1 MEYITCKD
9 NRTVVEEVEHI
20 TYKDSKREMENI
32 PYKDSRT
39 AGVYENIQG
48 QHARC
53 VVYKNMQG

>member
-39 AGVYENIQG
+39 AVEYMKTYKDSMPGV
-48 QHARC
+48 
-53 VVYKNMQG
+53 